1 MPGVIGIVKGSDI
14 KGTNVIRGVNPDQPV
29 LSEDVV
35 RYIGDPILAIA
46 AETRDQA
53 RAAAAAVKVNYEPL
67 PVINNA
73 MEALAPGAYQVH
85 KSWPNVCYSQHQTK
99 GDVKKAL
106 AESKVVIEEKFSTQV
121 VHQAAM
127 EPEACIAYLECE
139 GKDAQMTIFGRS
151 INIHYHAAQIGEA
164 IGCKIRYKEPF
175 VDGQFGIKA
184 SLSSEAITAAA
195 ALHFKRPI
203 RYIPSLLESMYLT
216 TKRQACPG
224 GRASASSFCYGVSYK
239 YDGGEAEY

>member
-85 KSWPNVCYSQHQTK
+85 KSWPTVCYSQHQTK